1 VSTTTGQR
9 SHAPAPPQ
17 QRQPRD
23 PWFDNAKMLLV
34 LLVVVGHSWTLL
46 PETVLNGRLYDW
58 LYLWHM
64 PAFVMVT
71 GYLSKRFTWNRRNLR
86 RLVTTVVLPYL
97 ILEGLLALFR
107 VHVGGEK
114 LERLWLNPHW
124 PMWFL
129 AALFFWR
136 LATPVLKRV
145 PYPVTTA
152 VTISVLSG
160 LLATETL
167 DVNRVLGLLPF
178 YVLGLVT
185 EKRHVDALR
194 TQHVRLLGLL
204 VLAGAAWLVST
215 GDGIVAEWLYYRSSY
230 AAMGAGFLEG
240 AATRVGFLIAAVA
253 MAVAA
258 LSWLPTKGGWF
269 TRMGAASL
277 VVYLFHGFVVKA
289 AEYAGVMEWS
299 AAHPLLSL
307 VVVTLT
313 SAALALALAWRPVAK
328 PLEKIVTPA
337 P

>member
-1 VSTTTGQR
+1 MSTTLER
-9 SHAPAPPQ
+9 SHAQAPP
-17 QRQPRD
+17 RSRTPRD
-23 PWFDNAKMLLV
+23 PWFDNAKMALV

-46 PETVLNGRLYDW
+46 PDTALNSRLYDW

-86 RLVTTVVLPYL
+86 RLVTTVVLPYM

-136 LATPVLKRV
+136 LATPLLRRL

-152 VTISVLSG
+152 VVVSVLSG
-160 LLATETL
+160 LVATEIL
-167 DVNRVLGLLPF
+167 DFNRVLGLLPF
-178 YVLGLVT
+178 YVLGLVAD
-185 EKRHVDALR
+185 KRHVDAIR
-194 TQHVRLLGLL
+194 TQHVRLLGLI
-204 VLAGAAWLVST
+204 VLAGGAWIATTADLT
-215 GDGIVAEWLYYRSSY
+215 AEWMYYRSGY
-230 AAMGAGFLEG
+230 AEMGAGFLEG
-240 AATRVGFLIAAVA
+240 AATRVGLLAVAVA

-277 VVYLFHGFVVKA
+277 VVYLFHGFFVKG
-289 AEYAGVMEWS
+289 AEYTALPDW
-299 AAHPLLSL
+299 ADAHPLLSL
-307 VVVTLT
+307 VVVSLV
-313 SAALALALAWRPVAK
+313 SGALALGLAWRPVAK

>member
-1 VSTTTGQR
+1 MSSTTLER
-9 SHAPAPPQ
+9 SHAPAPPRS
-17 QRQPRD
+17 RQPRD

-46 PETVLNGRLYDW
+46 PETVLNARLYDW

-71 GYLSKRFTWNRRNLR
+71 GYLSKRFTWSRRSLR
-86 RLVTTVVLPYL
+86 RLVTTVVLPYM

-136 LATPVLKRV
+136 LATPVLKRL
-145 PYPVTTA
+145 PHPVTAA

-160 LLATETL
+160 LLATELL
-167 DVNRVLGLLPF
+167 DTNRVLGLLPF

-204 VLAGAAWLVST
+204 VLAGGVWLVSV
-215 GDGIVAEWLYYRSSY
+215 GDLTAEWMYYRSSY
-230 AAMGAGFLEG
+230 AEMGTGFLEG
-240 AATRVGFLIAAVA
+240 AATRVGLLVVAVA
-253 MAVAA
+253 MTVAVLA
-258 LSWLPTKGGWF
+258 WLPTKGGWF

-277 VVYLFHGFVVKA
+277 VVYLFHGFVVKG
-289 AEYAGVMEWS
+289 AEYAGVVEW
-299 AAHPLLSL
+299 AAARPYLSL
-307 VVVTLT
+307 VVVSAA